1 MKTLVCLLCS
11 GNSFVKEGSEFVCQ
25 NCGTRY
31 TIDEAKK
38 MVAEDVAN
46 EGSVGQSASVKQDNS
61 DELENL
67 YMIAR
72 RAKDDN
78 NAENASKYYDMILVR
93 DPSSWEA
100 AFFLVYFKAMECK
113 IAGIQSAAYSVMNCE
128 ESVFSLIK
136 NNVAANEQANAVFEV
151 VRRCSMIANM
161 LANGAENHY
170 AEIDPSI
177 MDKYMQEFI
186 DRVWA
191 ARDIMYTCGNLV
203 EKIFG
208 NNTEIV
214 KYAAS
219 ARKSGIM
226 IHEKILP
233 YLADKESNNNTINYY
248 LNNIG
253 KYDREYVYRKKKAA
267 LEEELEELQNTLCYT
282 KNSEHPKIPGVMT
295 AFGVMGIVMAIIIVV
310 VAVTIGFVEGSILG
324 LLPLVVAILNLCY
337 AGKEK
342 RRLENTQQVCA
353 NLEAKIAAKQNEIA
367 SLTV

>member
-46 EGSVGQSASVKQDNS
+46 EGSVGQSASVKPDNS

-177 MDKYMQEFI
+177 MDKYTQEFI

-203 EKIFG
+203 EKMFG

-219 ARKSGIM
+219 AWKSGIM

-267 LEEELEELQNTLCYT
+267 LEEELEGLQNTLCYT
-282 KNSEHPKIPGVMT
+282 KNSKHPKPSVLT
-295 AFGVMGIVMAIIIVV
+295 AFGVMGIVMAIIYVV
-310 VAVTIGFVEGSILG
+310 IDITSGFFGFSILG
-324 LLPLVVAILNLCY
+324 LLFLVLAILNFRN